1 MMNKEHLYT
10 ESFDIVNNIDIRSL
24 AQKYDKRLFHFVL
37 RRLRN
42 EEDARDI
49 VQSTYMEA
57 IKSANNFRHESKPET
72 WLMGIALNLTRNQMH
87 KAYHR
92 YEVSGY
98 NDEDENW
105 LENIAINEQSP
116 EVIAQNKQ
124 SIKSVI
130 TTFKQ
135 MSEEMRE
142 TAIMVLVENLSYD
155 YTATEMNIPI
165 GTVRSRVARARQ
177 MLKTLQDAA

>member
-1 MMNKEHLYT
+1 MNSNTNRKIFEEEL
-10 ESFDIVNNIDIRSL
+10 DIRSL

-42 EEDARDI
+42 EDDARDI

-57 IKSANNFRHESKPET
+57 IKSAANFRHESKPET

-92 YEVSGY
+92 YEVSGTG
-98 NDEDENW
+98 EEEEENW
-105 LENIAINEQSP
+105 IENIAVNEQGP
-116 EVIAQNKQ
+116 QEILENKETIEAVIA
-124 SIKSVI
+124 
-130 TTFKQ
+130 TFKQ
-135 MSEEMRE
+135 MSSDMRN
-142 TAIMVLVENLSYD
+142 TAMMVLVDNLSYEH
-155 YTATEMNIPI
+155 TAKEMKVPI

-177 MLKTLQDAA
+177 ILKTLQDAA